1 MRQLR
6 QSVGG
11 LGNILFKQALIISQ
25 VLDGK
30 IPDVYVQGKKF
41 WGAHEKTIKDYFSEG
56 VGYTDAVAIH
66 IRRGDYLKADNFH
79 VNLWPTGY
87 YQKALQLFPQETR
100 FIIFCKD
107 RQDKEQ
113 DERDKQWCA
122 ENIPGL
128 LGGGRGWEF
137 PPEGTEVDDLNLMAS
152 CKGLIMANSSFS
164 WFGAFLGS
172 HKKIVT
178 CPKENKW
185 YVDGQVRTEV
195 LPNWIQIDV

>member
-11 LGNILFKQALIISQ
+11 LGNILFKQAFIISQ
-25 VLDGK
+25 VLEGK

-41 WGAHEKTIKDYFSEG
+41 WAGHEKEIKEYLSEG
-56 VGYTDAVAIH
+56 VGFTDKVAIH

-87 YQKALQLFPQETR
+87 YQKALQLFPQETE

-107 RQDKEQ
+107 RQDEKQ
-113 DERDKQWCA
+113 DSADRAWCSEA
-122 ENIPGL
+122 IPGL
-128 LGGGRGWEF
+128 LGRGRNWSF
-137 PPEGTEVDDLNLMAS
+137 APEGTEVDDLNLMAS

-164 WFGAFLGS
+164 WWAAFLGG
-172 HKKIVT
+172 KKTVV
-178 CPKENKW
+178 CPKTW
-185 YVDGQVRTEV
+185 FVDGIQRTE
-195 LPNWIQIDV
+195 LLDSWIQI